1 MPTIIIER
9 DYDGFFENQVK
20 AAIELNEKNGVPMV
34 STINLNSGPYRPYDM
49 KFVKASDSCT
59 LDFYSA
65 SRVFGGD
72 YTIEDIAKCIAKV
85 S

>member
-1 MPTIIIER
+1 MASPTIIVER

-20 AAIELNEKNGVPMV
+20 EAIKLNEKNGVPMV
-34 STINLNSGPYRPYDM
+34 STINLNSGPYRSWDM
-49 KFVKASDSCT
+49 YFKKGEDSCD

-72 YTIEDIAKCIAKV
+72 YTIKDIAECIAK
-85 S
+85 